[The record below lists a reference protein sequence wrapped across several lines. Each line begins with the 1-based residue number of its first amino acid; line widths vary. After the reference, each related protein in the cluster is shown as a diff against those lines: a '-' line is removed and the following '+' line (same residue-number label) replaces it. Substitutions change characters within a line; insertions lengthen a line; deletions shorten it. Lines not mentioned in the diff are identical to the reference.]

1 MTPPVGIDIAGGFPT
16 PPILIVP
23 IILPHDPLRETFQN
37 RSKIAHPPRLD
48 IVLRRPGAAGPRCI
62 FSAISSTVRTAPGHS
77 APREPPQAPSSN
89 SVSRS
94 QADHKFRCQLVS
106 VLLINAV
113 AILSEDRFLARSTS
127 PPFRSTLS
135 VLPSTSLIGK
145 EKAQGRYGPILTGQE
160 EEAERRKTK
169 KQKEKMTDRAL
180 PHSQP
185 LTFVVRSRLRPERRR
200 ERQVQDHQPDRQR
213 PDADEESVFSTPPHR
228 RTAQG
233 RYANPVCSLVQYL

>member
-145 EKAQGRYGPILTGQE
+145 EKAQGRYSPHFHWARRRGGKKENQK
-160 EEAERRKTK
+160 AER
-169 KQKEKMTDRAL
+169 ED
-180 PHSQP
+180 
-185 LTFVVRSRLRPERRR
+185 
-200 ERQVQDHQPDRQR
+200 D
-213 PDADEESVFSTPPHR
+213 
-228 RTAQG
+228 
-233 RYANPVCSLVQYL
+233 